1 MTATQEL
8 SAKVLDLDGNEVRET
23 VLPEAFRSPVRSD
36 IVLRAVVA
44 SQSQRIQ
51 PQGRD
56 PMAGK
61 RTTAHSRGVGFGI
74 ARVPRIERT
83 STARFAP
90 MTVKGRSTH
99 PPKAEKV
106 IKKGINRKERLFA
119 FHSAISATAIPDMV
133 RARGHILGERGLP
146 IVVAKEA
153 EDLEKTSRV
162 VEFLGKLGFGEE
174 LNRCSEKRRREKGGV
189 KTPRGPLI
197 VVGERC
203 KLVSAARAVPGVD
216 VVLAQKVSVEDLAP
230 GGTPGRLAIWV
241 EPSLE
246 VLSKRLKGGGRT

>member
-1 MTATQEL
+1 MTATREL
-8 SAKVLDLDGNEVRET
+8 SAKVLDLDGNVVRET
-23 VLPEAFRSPVRSD
+23 ALPEAFRSPVRSD

-74 ARVPRIERT
+74 ARIPRIERA

-90 MTVKGRSTH
+90 MAVKGRSTH
-99 PPKAEKV
+99 PPKAEKD
-106 IKKGINRKERLFA
+106 IKKDINKKERAFA
-119 FHSAISATAIPDMV
+119 FHSAISATVLPDMV
-133 RARGHILGERGLP
+133 KARGHVLGDRVLP
-146 IVVAKEA
+146 IVVVKEA
-153 EDLEKTSRV
+153 EDLGKTSSV
-162 VEFLGKLGFGEE
+162 VELLKKLGLGEE
-174 LNRCSEKRRREKGGV
+174 LDRCSGNRRRERGGI

-203 KLVSAARAVPGVD
+203 KLVSAARSVPGVD
-216 VVLAQKVSVEDLAP
+216 VVSAQKMSVEDLAP

-241 EPSLE
+241 EPSLD
-246 VLSKRLKGGGRT
+246 VLAQRLKGGGRS